1 MGILSVDIIIFSLV
15 TLVYLKVK
23 NIRPNWFFPPAGLT
37 FFLPPEEA
45 DLKELRQDRESSMKK
60 MNSFQKKKF
69 SVFLIFFLNET
80 LKEFIFLEK
89 THSSP

>member
-15 TLVYLKVK
+15 TFVYLKVK